1 MRLTER
7 PDSLPNEKVLKECFL
22 LTKGSLSASCRRTDN
37 RSSGQGP
44 RLLISGCPV
53 DVNIFYCVM
62 HYAPELI
69 LIAALALVGVAGV
82 AMHKSQHR

>member
-1 MRLTER
+1 
-7 PDSLPNEKVLKECFL
+7 LKDAFL
-22 LTKGSLSASCRRTDN
+22 LTKGSLSAGFKRTDN

-44 RLLISGCPV
+44 PPLISGCPV
-53 DVNIFYCVM
+53 DFNIFYCVM